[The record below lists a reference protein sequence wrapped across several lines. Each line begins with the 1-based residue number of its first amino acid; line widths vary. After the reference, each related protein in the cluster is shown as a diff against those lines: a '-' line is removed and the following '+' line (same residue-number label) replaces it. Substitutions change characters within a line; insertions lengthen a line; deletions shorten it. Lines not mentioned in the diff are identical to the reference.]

1 MVSLINQKRKKML
14 KKIKDKFEQW
24 ALNTF
29 GYDLNEFFVRGIPIW
44 LGIIAIAITIGGI
57 LIQWTR

>member
-1 MVSLINQKRKKML
+1 ML

-57 LIQWTR
+57 LI